1 MTATVFDSE
10 DTPIEDNPVT
20 YQLDQEVEGV
30 TLQDQV
36 LTVTSELQKSVT
48 LRVTATDASPDAAE
62 PKVSVTEKN
71 RLVKD

>member
-1 MTATVFDSE
+1 M
-10 DTPIEDNPVT
+10 T

-62 PKVSVTEKN
+62 PKGSSTAFVVFAAGLQRPKG
-71 RLVKD
+71 L